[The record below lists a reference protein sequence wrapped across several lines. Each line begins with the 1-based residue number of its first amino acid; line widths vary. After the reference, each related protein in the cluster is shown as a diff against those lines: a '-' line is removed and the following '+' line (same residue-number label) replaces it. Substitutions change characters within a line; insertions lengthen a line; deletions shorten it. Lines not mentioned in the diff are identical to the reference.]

1 MIPLWQHMTAE
12 AILLSLAAIVTL
24 LIDAWKNSDWP

>member
-24 LIDAWKNSDWP
+24 LIDAWKERHEP